1 MMGRSLLIQRTDHM
15 SKLFGTNG
23 VRGVVNQDMNS
34 QLALQMGKAI
44 GTVLPGTVA
53 IATDTRYTCDMI
65 RSAVS
70 SGLMAVGCDV
80 LYLGSIPTPALQY
93 YVKTHQVSAGV
104 MITASHNPPEFNGIK
119 VIDSDGTEASAE
131 HEKEIEDKYD
141 EVIPLVEWEKTGSCR
156 EVTGAADDYVEAIIS
171 KLDVDA
177 IREANLTVVLDC
189 TNGASYYTSP
199 LLLKKLG
206 VRAITLNGNPQ
217 GEFPGHPSEPTE
229 DNLQDLMKM
238 VRDTPEAVL
247 GIAHDGDADRCVF
260 VDGEGNYVPGDKT
273 LAILSASIIRQN
285 KGGIIVTP
293 VATSSVIDD
302 AVTEAGG
309 TVVRTAVGSP
319 KVARKM
325 MDNGGVFG
333 GEENGGLI
341 FADHQFCRDGGMAI
355 GRMLECIL
363 ANGPLKDQVAALT
376 PYYTVK
382 KKIVCPDHLKEEVL
396 KYLDKNTEGLN
407 KDPTDGLKILLD
419 DGWVLARASGTEPIF
434 RVYAESK
441 DKAVAEELAS
451 KYENMAKVCISS
463 M

>member
-1 MMGRSLLIQRTDHM
+1 
-15 SKLFGTNG
+15 
-23 VRGVVNQDMNS
+23 
-34 QLALQMGKAI
+34 
-44 GTVLPGTVA
+44 
-53 IATDTRYTCDMI
+53 
-65 RSAVS
+65 
-70 SGLMAVGCDV
+70 
-80 LYLGSIPTPALQY
+80 
-93 YVKTHQVSAGV
+93 
-104 MITASHNPPEFNGIK
+104 
-119 VIDSDGTEASAE
+119 
-131 HEKEIEDKYD
+131 
-141 EVIPLVEWEKTGSCR
+141 
-156 EVTGAADDYVEAIIS
+156 
-171 KLDVDA
+171 
-177 IREANLTVVLDC
+177 
-189 TNGASYYTSP
+189 
-199 LLLKKLG
+199 
-206 VRAITLNGNPQ
+206 
-217 GEFPGHPSEPTE
+217 
-229 DNLQDLMKM
+229 M

-260 VDGEGNYVPGDKT
+260 VDSEGNYVPGDKT
-273 LAILSASIIRQN
+273 LAILSASIIKQN

-302 AVTEAGG
+302 AVTSAGG
-309 TVVRTAVGSP
+309 SVVRTAVGSP

-355 GRMLECIL
+355 GRMLESIL

-396 KYLDKNTEGLN
+396 KYLDKNTEGMK
-407 KDPTDGLKILLD
+407 KDPTDGLKILFD
-419 DGWVLARASGTEPIF
+419 NGWVLARASGTEPIF

-441 DKAVAEELAS
+441 DKSVAEELAS

>member
-1 MMGRSLLIQRTDHM
+1 MT
-15 SKLFGTNG
+15 KLFGTNG
-23 VRGVVNQDMNS
+23 VRGVVNQDMNVH
-34 QLALQMGKAI
+34 LALQMGKAI
-44 GTVLPGTVA
+44 GSVSPGTIA

-80 LYLGSIPTPALQY
+80 RYLGVIPTPALQY
-93 YVKTHQVSAGV
+93 YVKTHNVAGGV

-119 VIDSDGTEASAE
+119 VIASDGTEASSEQESA
-131 HEKEIEDKYD
+131 IEDMYDQTIPVRKWD
-141 EVIPLVEWEKTGSCR
+141 EVGICE
-156 EVTGAADDYVEAIIS
+156 EVTGAADDYVNAIIA
-171 KLDVDA
+171 KLDVDT
-177 IREANLTVVLDC
+177 IREAGLTVVLDC
-189 TNGASYYTSP
+189 TNGASFYTTP

-206 VRAITLNGNPQ
+206 VRAITINGNPQ

-260 VDGEGNYVPGDKT
+260 IDGDGNYVPGDKT
-273 LAILSASIIRQN
+273 LAILAGSIVKAN
-285 KGGIIVTP
+285 NGGIIVTP

-302 AVTEAGG
+302 TVTKAGG
-309 TVVRTAVGSP
+309 TVDRTAVGSP
-319 KVARKM
+319 KVARRM
-325 MDNGGVFG
+325 MENGGLFG

-341 FADHQFCRDGGMAI
+341 FADHQYCRDGGMAI
-355 GRMLECIL
+355 GRMLESIIV
-363 ANGPLKDQVAALT
+363 NGPLKDQVASLT
-376 PYYTVK
+376 PFYTVK
-382 KKIVCPDHLKEEVL
+382 KKIVCPDHMKEEVI
-396 KYLDKNTEGLN
+396 KYLDQNTEGLN
-407 KDPTDGLKILLD
+407 KDLTDGLKLLFD
-419 DGWVLARASGTEPIF
+419 NGWVLARASGTEPIF

-451 KYENMAKVCISS
+451 KYENMVKVCISS

>member
-1 MMGRSLLIQRTDHM
+1 MGRPLYIQRTDHM

-119 VIDSDGTEASAE
+119 VIDSDGTEDSAE
-131 HEKEIEDKYD
+131 HEKEIEDRYD

-156 EVTGAADDYVEAIIS
+156 EISGAADDYVDAIIS
-171 KLDVDA
+171 KLDVEA
-177 IREANLTVVLDC
+177 IRAANLTVVLDC

-229 DNLQDLMKM
+229 DNLQDLIKM
-238 VRDTPEAVL
+238 VKATGASL

-273 LAILSASIIRQN
+273 LAILARSIVKEN
-285 KGGIIVTP
+285 GGGIVVTP
-293 VATSSVIDD
+293 VATSSVIDET
-302 AVTEAGG
+302 VSSVGG
-309 TVVRTAVGSP
+309 KVVRTAVGSP
-319 KVARKM
+319 KVARRM
-325 MDNGGVFG
+325 IDDGGIFG

-355 GRMLECIL
+355 GRMLESIIKI
-363 ANGPLKDQVAALT
+363 GPLKEQVDSLV
-376 PYYTVK
+376 PFYTVK
-382 KKIVCPDHLKEEVL
+382 KKLVCPDELSSI
-396 KYLDKNTEGLN
+396 LN
-407 KDPTDGLKILLD
+407 RRIMRTPPT
-419 DGWVLARASGTEPIF
+419 SGRTPPT
-434 RVYAESK
+434 V
-441 DKAVAEELAS
+441 
-451 KYENMAKVCISS
+451 
-463 M
+463 